1 MTKPYSPVFEAA
13 PACGSVSY
21 KLITFR
27 QCYTESWCGTYIVAN
42 KFAALFNRARPEQF
56 VGGLHRSNVR
66 AASQATLTVDV
77 IGAPD
82 SVTPLVG
89 SCLQSALLPNLN
101 NAHMKQCAKRGLS
114 SP

>member
-13 PACGSVSY
+13 PACGSISYFY

-27 QCYTESWCGTYIVAN
+27 QCYTESWCGTYIVAT

-66 AASQATLTVDV
+66 AASQATLTVDYRCARQRDTPGW
-77 IGAPD
+77 IMPTERAP
-82 SVTPLVG
+82 
-89 SCLQSALLPNLN
+89 
-101 NAHMKQCAKRGLS
+101 AKLK
-114 SP
+114 